1 MAISGKIEIA
11 VDLEI
16 TCNMSWNLRKNLH
29 NQQTDTNECYIF
41 RTSTGCTHN
50 TTMIYEESNR
60 PSTRVE
66 KWSSGDY
73 ILVELRLQLKKITR
87 IFADTYIRICIIQ
100 TSQHFRMQSTRE
112 IQLQSHWAFRT
123 QFHKL
128 MTLAKIPE
136 YRPISGLS
144 PYSVDFQWQINN
156 SSLHSVYLV
165 RTQFI
170 ARHNILYPSLYF
182 LGSHLV
188 ADSHVWKMFI
198 KIICVL
204 PLLAVLSI
212 CNTAL
217 RFVEELIPS
226 CFLPLLNKRI
236 L

>member
-1 MAISGKIEIA
+1 MIEWR
-11 VDLEI
+11 L
-16 TCNMSWNLRKNLH
+16 
-29 NQQTDTNECYIF
+29 
-41 RTSTGCTHN
+41 
-50 TTMIYEESNR
+50 
-60 PSTRVE
+60 
-66 KWSSGDY
+66 Y

-100 TSQHFRMQSTRE
+100 TRQHLCMQSTRE

-128 MTLAKIPE
+128 MTPENIPE

-144 PYSVDFQWQINN
+144 PDSVDFQWSIH
-156 SSLHSVYLV
+156 SSLYPIYLV
-165 RTQFI
+165 RTHFI

-204 PLLAVLSI
+204 PVLTVLSI

-226 CFLPLLNKRI
+226 CFLPLLNNRF